1 MATTTK
7 RKQVA
12 AKPAKKAIKGI
23 KKISGVNYAP
33 VKCSMSKGE
42 AVTKAEK
49 IRTKGH
55 SARVIKKKS
64 GDYCVYTP
72 ESAVIN
78 GTKPKKSKVAA
89 KPKAA
94 KPKAA
99 KATKAKVAAKKKATK
114 AKVGKPKRA

>member
-94 KPKAA
+94 K
-99 KATKAKVAAKKKATK
+99 ATKAKVAAKKKATK